1 MRTLIL
7 IIMSLFCLNSQSNAQ
22 QKKDNAEAKI
32 LVAYFSC
39 TGNTESVAKSISKAT
54 GGTLYRITPKKAYS
68 SADLDWRDKNSRSS
82 IEMNDENSRPE
93 LGGEAIDM
101 NDYDTVFI
109 GYPIWWDLCPRP
121 VNTFIEIRRKLHQ
134 QQCETTEEAV
144 SRSGLERRPLVQQ
157 RKQTG

>member
-1 MRTLIL
+1 
-7 IIMSLFCLNSQSNAQ
+7 MSLFCLNSQSDAQ

-54 GGTLYRITPKKAYS
+54 GGTLYKITPKKAYS

-82 IEMNDENSRPE
+82 IEMNDDNSRPE

-101 NDYDTVFI
+101 NNYLSGKKVIPFATSGGSSINNSVKQLKKL
-109 GYPIWWDLCPRP
+109 YPEVDWKEGRLFNRGS
-121 VNTFIEIRRKLHQ
+121 KQ
-134 QQCETTEEAV
+134 AEEWA
-144 SRSGLERRPLVQQ
+144 
-157 RKQTG
+157 KQIITK